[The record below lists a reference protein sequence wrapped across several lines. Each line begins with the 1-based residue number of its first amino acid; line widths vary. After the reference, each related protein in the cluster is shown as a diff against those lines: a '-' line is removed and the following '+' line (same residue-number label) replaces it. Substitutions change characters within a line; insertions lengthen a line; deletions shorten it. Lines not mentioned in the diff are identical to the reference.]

1 MATISDT
8 APSPSPSPYFLP
20 DPPPLPLRTR
30 VYLHRHGL
38 THALARG
45 ERPATRPELALRAAQ
60 LTGSRN
66 RRGLARTLRR
76 TVDDAH
82 RPPANTFRAA
92 VVRRTAVLEAEPEIR
107 EMIDRL
113 VSPTEVDAEGM
124 AIADEIVTNAN
135 HSPLYN
141 RSEPGTLR
149 RQIRVATEALEP
161 PVAAAA

>member
-8 APSPSPSPYFLP
+8 APSPYF
-20 DPPPLPLRTR
+20 PPLPLRTR
-30 VYLHRHGL
+30 VYMHRHGL

-45 ERPATRPELALRAAQ
+45 QRPATRPELALRAAQ
-60 LTGSRN
+60 LTNSRN

-76 TVDDAH
+76 AVDDAH
-82 RPPANTFRAA
+82 RPPIETFRAA
-92 VVRRTAVLEAEPEIR
+92 LIRRKAVLEAEPEIQA
-107 EMIDRL
+107 MIDRL
-113 VSPTEVDAEGM
+113 DNSAQVDAEGM
-124 AIADEIVTNAN
+124 AIAEEIITNAN

-141 RSEPGTLR
+141 PSEPGTLR